1 MLLIIH
7 SSSLYKEMQRFYV
20 FQLSNQFCNFRLQ
33 NCLMLPA
40 DKISSGN
47 NVFPIN
53 CWGKPLNSKGLVQ
66 HLPRL
71 YSGWGFLTSQCDR
84 QLKFSAYASFMISW
98 SLHEIISEA
107 YAENLSC
114 LSHWEVR
121 NPHPL
126 YNLCTCWTSPF
137 AWQNSD

>member
-84 QLKFSAYASFMISW
+84 QLKFSAHCFIKDF
-98 SLHEIISEA
+98 
-107 YAENLSC
+107 
-114 LSHWEVR
+114 VK
-121 NPHPL
+121 PL
-126 YNLCTCWTSPF
+126 KIWAHLDNFFFIVSKGGEKERCWKIAITI
-137 AWQNSD
+137 N